1 MSICLLH
8 ATDGQNATK
17 TIASHH
23 TVAAK
28 CVLKGPSDAAYVCRE
43 CRGGWIYR
51 KISWYVADI
60 DNTGIV
66 SYQRFRYRFYWYINI
81 VWVTSEISVIS
92 RYFIILFRLF
102 NANWKTRNYMSK
114 TEYLIWQPR
123 YTSTS
128 LKRKLRN
135 KYDVI
140 ELTTMWAIMNI
151 CA

>member
-1 MSICLLH
+1 
-8 ATDGQNATK
+8 
-17 TIASHH
+17 
-23 TVAAK
+23 
-28 CVLKGPSDAAYVCRE
+28 
-43 CRGGWIYR
+43 
-51 KISWYVADI
+51 
-60 DNTGIV
+60 
-66 SYQRFRYRFYWYINI
+66 
-81 VWVTSEISVIS
+81 
-92 RYFIILFRLF
+92 
-102 NANWKTRNYMSK
+102 MSK